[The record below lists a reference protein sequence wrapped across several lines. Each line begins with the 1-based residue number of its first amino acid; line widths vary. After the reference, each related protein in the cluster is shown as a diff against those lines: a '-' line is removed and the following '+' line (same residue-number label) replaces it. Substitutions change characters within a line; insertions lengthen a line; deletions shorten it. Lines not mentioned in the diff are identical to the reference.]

1 MDWIKVS
8 PETMP
13 PDMEPIMVTV
23 EPWKNQWLRYVPKR
37 QVRYNES
44 RNSYEIY
51 QDDGFACGWNRS
63 ELAGDRITHWM
74 RWPELAED

>member
-1 MDWIKVS
+1 MNWIKVT
-8 PETMP
+8 PKTMP

-23 EPWKNQWLRYVPKR
+23 EPWKSAGLRYVPKR

-51 QDDGFACGWNRS
+51 QDDGFSCGWSGS
-63 ELAGDRITHWM
+63 ELAGDRITYWM
-74 RWPELAED
+74 RWPDPAED